1 MMRRLVVRLFRAVS
15 PTVVAVACIQPAL
28 TVAHEHVVGFSRA
41 ERQHRRDGIRETGS
55 DYEVAHSF
63 SPWFMQNL
71 LLVCQ
76 PITAKIDYFQ
86 TFHRSTIDV
95 VKIADLSVA
104 RFSVEKLSPSPR
116 WRWLQIALC
125 H

>member
-1 MMRRLVVRLFRAVS
+1 
-15 PTVVAVACIQPAL
+15 
-28 TVAHEHVVGFSRA
+28 
-41 ERQHRRDGIRETGS
+41 
-55 DYEVAHSF
+55 
-63 SPWFMQNL
+63 MQNL

-86 TFHRSTIDV
+86 TFQRSTIDV